1 MRAFRS
7 LAPLVASLAAVTLA
21 ACGATNVQS
30 PNAVMRAYAAA
41 VIDGRADAAYA
52 LLSDDAKRSMSLEAF
67 RQILQTNREE
77 AIEIGQSLARPTS
90 DPYVTA
96 TVTLP
101 SHETITLVLEDG
113 VWRVDGSAIDF
124 YSQATP
130 RLAMIAFIRAFERDR
145 FDVLM
150 KLSPAAHRE
159 GLTQERLRD
168 AWGRVAS
175 DAKGDAK
182 SDGKIDDKAPRR
194 PEGAKIA
201 EKLDVIASKLPT
213 ATIEETGA
221 AATLS
226 YDSGVVKFVREN
238 GVWLVEDL

>member
-1 MRAFRS
+1 MRVLRPFTR
-7 LAPLVASLAAVTLA
+7 LLAAIAAVSALSVT
-21 ACGATNVQS
+21 ACGSTNVQS

-41 VIDGRADAAYA
+41 VVDGRADAAYA

-77 AIEIGQSLARPTS
+77 AIEIGKSLARPTS

-101 SHETITLVLEDG
+101 SHETVTLVLEEG

-150 KLSPAAHRE
+150 KLSPAAHRD

-168 AWGRVAS
+168 AWGRVPV
-175 DAKGDAK
+175 
-182 SDGKIDDKAPRR
+182 DGKIDDKSPRR
-194 PEGAKIA
+194 PEGMKIA
-201 EKLDVIASKLPT
+201 EKLDVISSKLPT

-226 YDSGVVKFVREN
+226 YDSGVVRFVREN